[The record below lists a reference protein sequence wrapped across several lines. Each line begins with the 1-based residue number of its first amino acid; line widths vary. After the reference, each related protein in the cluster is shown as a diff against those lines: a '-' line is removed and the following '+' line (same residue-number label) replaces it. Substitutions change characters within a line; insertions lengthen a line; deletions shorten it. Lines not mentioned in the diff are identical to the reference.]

1 MEWWRG
7 LALGPLLGAS
17 LSLTDV
23 VQTTGLQGP
32 PPGTPAPPVC
42 TVAARETLVVIEI
55 HGAIPTPLPARG
67 LMLATERF
75 DGTALASDVAF

>member
-1 MEWWRG
+1 MEWRRG
-7 LALGPLLGAS
+7 LALGPLLGVS

-32 PPGTPAPPVC
+32 LPGTPAPPVC
-42 TVAARETLVVIEI
+42 TVAACETLVVIDI
-55 HGAIPTPLPARG
+55 QGAIPTPLPARG
-67 LMLATERF
+67 LMRATERF